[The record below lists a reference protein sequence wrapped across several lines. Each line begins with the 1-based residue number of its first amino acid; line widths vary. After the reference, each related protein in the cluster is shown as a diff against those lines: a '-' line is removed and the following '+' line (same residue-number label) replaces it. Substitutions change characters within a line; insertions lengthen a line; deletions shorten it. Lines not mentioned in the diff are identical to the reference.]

1 MDIIHLLS
9 GLQIGGLERAALRLA
24 RAGLE
29 HGQAHGLVLYDR
41 PFRSAALD
49 FDPGPVPACFLPRGR
64 GLDAG
69 FIWRLARHLR
79 GSGARVVHAHN
90 DTALF
95 YAVAAARLLGR
106 RRPRVVGTFHSWPA
120 QGSGRARLL
129 NRLVAPLAPV
139 AAVSQELADRLV
151 QTGWLRRCGV
161 IRNGIALPPPPLP
174 DERQAWRRR
183 LGVAGDAVLAG
194 HVGRMDPV
202 KRHQD
207 LLAAAEAL
215 RDARPDLVF
224 VLVGQGALLAEVQA
238 RAAQLGNV
246 RVVPQ
251 VTDIP
256 GLLGALDLFVL
267 CSAHEGTPLA
277 LLEAMAAGLPPVA
290 TRVGGIPEMLGPD
303 PAGLLVPPGNPAALA
318 REIGRLAGDAGLRAA
333 LGAAARRRAA
343 DFSFEAEWAA
353 YASLYAGTA
362 GPGAGAGRLA

>member
-1 MDIIHLLS
+1 MDITHLLS

-29 HGQAHGLVLYDR
+29 RGQAHGMVLYDR
-41 PFRSAALD
+41 PFRSAVLD
-49 FDPGPVPACFLPRGR
+49 FDPGPVPACFLSRGK

-69 FIWRLARHLR
+69 FVWRLARHLR

-95 YAVAAARLLGR
+95 YAVAAARLLA

-129 NRLVAPLAPV
+129 NRLVAPAASV

-151 QTGWLRRCGV
+151 ETGWLRRCAV
-161 IRNGIALPPPPLP
+161 IRNGIALPPPPSP
-174 DERQAWRRR
+174 EAREAWRRR
-183 LGVAGDAVLAG
+183 LGVARDAVLVG

-215 RDARPDLVF
+215 RDCRPGLVF
-224 VLVGQGALLAEVQA
+224 VLVGQGALLAEIEA
-238 RAAQLGNV
+238 RAARLGNV

-290 TRVGGIPEMLGPD
+290 TRVGGIPEMLGAD
-303 PAGLLVPPGNPAALA
+303 GAGILVPPGNPAALA

-343 DFSFEAEWAA
+343 AFSFEAEWAA

-362 GPGAGAGRLA
+362 GPEAGAGRLA